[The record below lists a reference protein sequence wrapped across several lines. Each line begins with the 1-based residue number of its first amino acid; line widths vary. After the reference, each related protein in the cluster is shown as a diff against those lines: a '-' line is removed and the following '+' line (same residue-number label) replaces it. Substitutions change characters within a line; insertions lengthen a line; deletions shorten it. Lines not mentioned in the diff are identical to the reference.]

1 MALFKSSETPKNSSF
16 PKASMPSP
24 APVVPAVSASSAKVP
39 DDDGFGVPDDVS
51 DNPILQEDA
60 FDTRTKNVHTAEST
74 KLPALSDVISEG
86 TSIDGN
92 FSSEGNI
99 EVRGKIKGDVF
110 SKGYVLL
117 NNAEIEGNVTGIGG
131 VYMKDGFV
139 HGSIKSSENVDVG
152 GRVDGAVSGKTVI
165 VRENGII
172 HGPYLHCQYITTVT
186 GAQIDCAVKTGY
198 STDDVDEEP
207 QPAEAKSDGKS
218 DIPVPGNEQ
227 PLPLFHTHENKA
239 QETAHATEKDVPLG
253 NAANSAALKS
263 SDGEKFP
270 IRFSPKIP
278 ETQKSTP
285 ETSDTAK
292 DFSRGIFASIM
303 SEES

>member
-1 MALFKSSETPKNSSF
+1 MALFKSSDTTKNSSF
-16 PKASMPSP
+16 PKAAVPSP
-24 APVVPAVSASSAKVP
+24 APVVPAVTTSAAKGS
-39 DDDGFGVPDDVS
+39 DDDGLGVPDDVS
-51 DNPILQEDA
+51 DNPILQEDTFNA
-60 FDTRTKNVHTAEST
+60 RSESAHSSEST

-92 FSSEGNI
+92 FSSEGNV

-152 GRVDGAVSGKTVI
+152 GQVDGAVSGKTVI

-198 STDDVDEEP
+198 SDEDVDEKAHP
-207 QPAEAKSDGKS
+207 TEAAKNSNPGK
-218 DIPVPGNEQ
+218 PTGNNDH
-227 PLPLFHTHENKA
+227 PLPPNHAPEDRVPD
-239 QETAHATEKDVPLG
+239 TAPSIGKKVMPDNTSKPT
-253 NAANSAALKS
+253 STTKQ
-263 SDGEKFP
+263 SDGETFP
-270 IRFSPKIP
+270 IRFSPKLP
-278 ETQKSTP
+278 ETQK
-285 ETSDTAK
+285 ETDTNNSAQN
-292 DFSRGIFASIM
+292 FSQGIFASIM